1 MKVFK
6 RTGRDYYYYRTG
18 AGGKNWVCTYE
29 TEKKK
34 AEAIAREHAKAT
46 KGGVT
51 VEDAFK
57 LLVHKLDGLPEKL
70 RDAQRIE
77 YGNRLLRV
85 RPEALA
91 ISEAWEKWLAMP
103 NKSKHGNPAPNTI
116 NGYSA
121 IWRRFEKWAT
131 GEKIGHLH
139 EVTEKQA
146 QDYMTN
152 LWASGISERTYMAHL
167 KQLRAMFRTLRLQ
180 AGILLNPFA
189 EVEKMELGTQSR
201 EAFTPEQLQT
211 ICGKAMGDWRYMV
224 GIGIYTGLR
233 LIDAVHLKW
242 ENIGDSIKVVP
253 QKVKRRKNKPGQK
266 REVTIPIHPALA
278 LLLSELRRK
287 RRGKAE
293 GYLFP
298 ALVKE
303 YAKGNAYVPAAF
315 IRFLQDECGIET
327 TADIEDGVQ
336 RKRRA
341 NVLGFHALR
350 HSFVSMCAENK
361 IPMTTIQDIVGHE
374 SLAMTQYYAHAED
387 AAKQTAIKLLP
398 DVFNPPQK

>member
-6 RTGRDYYYYRTG
+6 RAGRDYYYYRTG

-29 TEKKK
+29 TD
-34 AEAIAREHAKAT
+34 RAKALALARNHQRAAS
-46 KGGVT
+46 GGLT

-57 LLVHKLDGLPEKL
+57 VLLEKLDDLPEKL

-85 RPEALA
+85 NPEALA

-103 NKSKHGNPAPNTI
+103 GKSKFGQPAPNTL
-116 NGYSA
+116 NGYAS

-131 GEKIGHLH
+131 EKKIVHLH
-139 EVTEKQA
+139 QVTEKHA
-146 QDYMTN
+146 EDY
-152 LWASGISERTYMAHL
+152 LADLYSSGISERTYMAAL
-167 KQLRAMFRTLRLQ
+167 KQLRSMFKTLRLQ
-180 AGILLNPFA
+180 AGIVLNPFA
-189 EVEKMELGTQSR
+189 DRTAMELGTQSR
-201 EAFTPEQLQT
+201 KAFTPKQLQT
-211 ICGKAMGDWRYMV
+211 ICSKVTGDWRYMV

-242 ENIGDSIKVVP
+242 EDIGDSIKVVP

-278 LLLSELRRK
+278 LLLAELRRK
-287 RRGKAE
+287 RGSKAA
-293 GYLFP
+293 GHLFP

-350 HSFVSMCAENK
+350 HSFVSMCAESK
-361 IPMTTIQDIVGHE
+361 IPLATIQDIVGHE
-374 SLAMTQYYAHAED
+374 SPTMTLYYAHTED
-387 AAKQTAIKLLP
+387 AAKQTAINLLP
-398 DVFNPPQK
+398 DVFQPPKK